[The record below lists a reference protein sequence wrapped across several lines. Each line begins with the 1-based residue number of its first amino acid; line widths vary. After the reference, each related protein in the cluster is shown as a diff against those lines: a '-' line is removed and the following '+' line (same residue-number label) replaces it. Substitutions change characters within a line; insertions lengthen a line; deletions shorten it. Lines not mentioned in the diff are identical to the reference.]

1 MKQKFLFSMLSLLI
15 LIPTSAFADGTGP
28 NPIQVL
34 LSGPFGALC
43 VAVFALIGIAC
54 FLFSGGGNSHAKK
67 VGSSESMLLFG
78 SVCLIIAVVVY
89 FKRVNFEH
97 QKLKFTEEQKAHYN
111 IY

>member
-1 MKQKFLFSMLSLLI
+1 MKQKFFLTLPSLLL
-15 LIPTSAFADGTGP
+15 LIPSSAFAQSSDP
-28 NPIQVL
+28 NAFQVL

-43 VAVFALIGIAC
+43 IAIFGIIGIAC
-54 FLFSGGGNSHAKK
+54 FLFSGGGNANAKK

-78 SVCLIIAVVVY
+78 SVCLIVAVVVY

-97 QKLKFTEEQKAHYN
+97 QKLKFTEEQKAQYN